1 MSRHRMGGEGMSRAA
16 KVGISLA
23 AAVSVA
29 ALVVGGTLLITRHSA
44 KHPAVAQSP
53 VPTFSATPSASPSP
67 SPKPTPTPANCS
79 NAPHLCGFP
88 DATNSGVPTKTQK
101 KLLSVPGQVSSGP
114 GWHYDPRGW
123 VEVDG
128 NGAVLKGLSIPYN
141 VDVTASDV
149 IIEDDVI
156 VNSGD
161 DFGVSI
167 RHSHNVTVKDCDISS
182 PYTDS
187 RRLMVGVKDIYGDAS
202 GIKVIGNNIW
212 HTATGVQIGSGVI
225 ADNYIHSMG
234 FKSGDHVNG
243 ITVNGSTTPLT
254 IRHNTVFVNLDQTDA
269 ISLFED
275 FGVEANKLIKDNLVA
290 GGDYSIYGGAKNG
303 GPQSY
308 NIRIVGNRFSR
319 KYYSNGGQF
328 GPAAYFDGGQGN
340 VWSGNIW
347 DGTEAAVSSP

>member
-1 MSRHRMGGEGMSRAA
+1 AA
-16 KVGISLA
+16 KVGVSLA
-23 AAVSVA
+23 AVA
-29 ALVVGGTLLITRHSA
+29 AVAVLVVGGTLLITRHGA
-44 KHPAVAQSP
+44 KHTVAPSP
-53 VPTFSATPSASPSP
+53 VPTFTGTPSASPSAKP
-67 SPKPTPTPANCS
+67 TPKPTPTPANCS

-88 DATNSGVPTKTQK
+88 DATNSGVPAKMQK
-101 KLLSVPGQVSSGP
+101 KLLTVPGEVS
-114 GWHYDPRGW
+114 
-123 VEVDG
+123 G
-128 NGAVLKGLSIPYN
+128 NGAVLKGLNIPYN
-141 VDVTASDV
+141 VDVTASHV
-149 IIEDDVI
+149 TIEDDVI

-187 RRLMVGVKDIYGDAS
+187 RRLMVGVKDVYGDAT

-212 HTATGVQIGSGVI
+212 HTATGVQIGAGVI
-225 ADNYIHSMG
+225 ASNYIHSMG

-269 ISLFED
+269 ISLFQD

-290 GGDYSIYGGAKNG
+290 GGGYSIYGGAKSG

-328 GPAAYFDGGQGN
+328 GPAAYFDSGRGN

>member
-1 MSRHRMGGEGMSRAA
+1 MSRHRNGGEGMSRAA
-16 KVGISLA
+16 KVG
-23 AAVSVA
+23 VSVA
-29 ALVVGGTLLITRHSA
+29 AVAAVAGLVVGGTLLITHHGA
-44 KHPAVAQSP
+44 KPPSGAPSP
-53 VPTFSATPSASPSP
+53 VPTFTGTPSGSAKPT
-67 SPKPTPTPANCS
+67 PTPTPANCS

-88 DATNSGVPTKTQK
+88 DVTNSGVPANMRK
-101 KLLSVPGQVSSGP
+101 KLRNVPGQVSSGP
-114 GWHYDPRGW
+114 GWQFNPGGW

-128 NGAVLKGLSIPYN
+128 NGAVLKGLNIPYN
-141 VDVTASDV
+141 VNVTASHV
-149 IIEDDVI
+149 TIEDDVI
-156 VNSGD
+156 VNTGD

-167 RHSHNVTVKDCDISS
+167 RHSHGVTVKDCDISS

-187 RRLMVGVKDIYGDAS
+187 RRLMVGVKDVYGDAT
-202 GIKVIGNNIW
+202 GIKVIGDNIW
-212 HTATGVQIGSGVI
+212 HTATGVQIGAGVI
-225 ADNYIHSMG
+225 ANNYIHSMG

-290 GGDYSIYGGAKNG
+290 GGDYSIYGGAKSG

-308 NIRIVGNRFSR
+308 NIRIIGNRFSR

-328 GPAAYFDGGQGN
+328 GPAAYFDSGRGN
-340 VWSGNIW
+340 IWSGNIW
-347 DGTEAAVSSP
+347 DGTRAAVSSP